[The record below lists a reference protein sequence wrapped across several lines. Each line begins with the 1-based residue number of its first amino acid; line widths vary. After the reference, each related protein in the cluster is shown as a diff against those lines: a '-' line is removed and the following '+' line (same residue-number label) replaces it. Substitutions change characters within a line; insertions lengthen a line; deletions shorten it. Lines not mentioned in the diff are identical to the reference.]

1 MTKRI
6 PVKDLLAKLAQ
17 TWPEIASTLRPE
29 VLRIYRA
36 QELLYMDLTR
46 VIEPLGLGPAALD
59 VLVALRGEGPP
70 FELSPTVLYRSLF
83 LSSGGLTKIL
93 KRLEDHGFIERRVCE
108 SDRRSSLVRL
118 TALGR
123 SVTEKAMER
132 VIGHER
138 AFVSPLTPSERKQLN
153 ELLEKL
159 LRGVDV

>member
-1 MTKRI
+1 MTQRI
-6 PVKDLLAKLAQ
+6 PIKELLTKLAR
-17 TWPEIASTLRPE
+17 TWPEVASTLRPE

-93 KRLEDHGFIERRVCE
+93 KRLEDRGFIERRVCA

-118 TALGR
+118 TELGE
-123 SVTEKAMER
+123 SLTEKAMEH
-132 VIGHER
+132 VIAHER
-138 AFVSPLTPSERKQLN
+138 AFVSPLTSSERKQLN

-159 LRGVDV
+159 LRGMDV